1 MVKLVDYISLGV
13 TVTLIPLAD
22 APTFER
28 DGFTFRPLAVPSR
41 GSVELAV
48 WALELAPGAHSET
61 HSMDREEV
69 FVVIEGK
76 VSATVAGEDVL
87 AEAGDAIT
95 VPAHATL
102 QLRNGCPHNPAQLTA
117 VTSAGMKATTDGA
130 TFAPPWTQ

>member
-1 MVKLVDYISLGV
+1 MTGPL
-13 TVTLIPLAD
+13 TPLAD

-41 GSVELAV
+41 GSTELAI
-48 WALELAPGAHSET
+48 WALELAPGVHSET

-87 AEAGDAIT
+87 AEAGDAII
-95 VPAHATL
+95 VPAHSTL
-102 QLRNGCPHNPAQLTA
+102 QLRNGCPHDPAKLTA
-117 VTSAGMKATTDGA
+117 VTSAGMKATVGGV
-130 TFAPPWTQ
+130 TFAPPWAQ